1 MAEQGSVKMRALL
14 AALIIA
20 IATPA
25 SALVC
30 GKRDAIVAA
39 LAAQYG
45 EQPIGA
51 GITANGSLIEMFFS
65 EDGSTWTRLLTGPGG
80 ASCVIAD
87 GEAWEPAKPKG
98 DDA

>member
-1 MAEQGSVKMRALL
+1 MRVLL

-20 IATPA
+20 VATPA

-51 GITANGSLIEMFFS
+51 GITANGSLIEMFVFRRRKHMDTASHRARRSLVRHCRWRGLGTS
-65 EDGSTWTRLLTGPGG
+65 ETERR
-80 ASCVIAD
+80 
-87 GEAWEPAKPKG
+87 
-98 DDA
+98 